1 MLTMRCPHQK
11 LMLIIYIAPCTCY
24 SIDALF
30 IWAQKPAHWWGWAS
44 YRDPSARRGVGSRKA
59 PLPATSCRQRR
70 RNYTGGLV
78 YLPWRCSSPT
88 PPWEPIPGGREG
100 AGSNATAFRRV
111 HRCCHRH
118 CCRSCSGSARCVLH
132 VLDQM
137 LHRLCPSSPPSKLIC
152 TAWKVRHGIL
162 SVRPVHGHLL
172 DGSLWGDGSVG
183 V

>member
-1 MLTMRCPHQK
+1 MIQQL
-11 LMLIIYIAPCTCY
+11 AE
-24 SIDALF
+24 
-30 IWAQKPAHWWGWAS
+30 G
-44 YRDPSARRGVGSRKA
+44 RKSEGTSSGDVL
-59 PLPATSCRQRR
+59 PPATSQLHRR
-70 RNYTGGLV
+70 LSLS
-78 YLPWRCSSPT
+78 LPWRCSSPT

-111 HRCCHRH
+111 HRCCQRR

-137 LHRLCPSSPPSKLIC
+137 LHRLCPSSHPSKLIC
-152 TAWKVRHGIL
+152 TAWKVRHSML
-162 SVRPVHGHLL
+162 SVRPVHGYLL